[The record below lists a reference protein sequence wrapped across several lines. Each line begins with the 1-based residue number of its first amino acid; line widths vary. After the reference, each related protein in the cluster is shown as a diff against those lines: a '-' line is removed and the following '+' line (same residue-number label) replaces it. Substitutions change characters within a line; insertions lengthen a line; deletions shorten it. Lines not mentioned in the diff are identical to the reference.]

1 MISAEWVSHV
11 FIKVQEDSNPSTIL
25 FQRES
30 ITYSNYS
37 NYVSI
42 VFAAATVLLQFAFCF
57 CVFPRPLILL

>member
-1 MISAEWVSHV
+1 MISAERVSHV

-30 ITYSNYS
+30 ITYS